1 MSEAVN
7 SIEKRDEKVS
17 VGEFIKQTREEIDK
31 TTFPSRDEVTSTTII
46 VIINVIFFAVFLY
59 LVDQFWVYILQ
70 AIEWIVNQLAGF

>member
-1 MSEAVN
+1 MSEAVD

-31 TTFPSRDEVTSTTII
+31 TTFPGRDEVTSTTII

-70 AIEWIVNQLAGF
+70 AIEWLVNQLAGI